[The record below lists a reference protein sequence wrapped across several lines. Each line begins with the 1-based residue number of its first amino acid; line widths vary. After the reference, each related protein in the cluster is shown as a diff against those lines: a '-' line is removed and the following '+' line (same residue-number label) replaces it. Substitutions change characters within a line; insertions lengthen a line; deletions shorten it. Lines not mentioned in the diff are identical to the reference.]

1 MLLLLPSARQHVRE
15 ALRLHLNLNESLA
28 RSKVVLPYEHQNA
41 AKADGIYG
49 RKAEAVVRETTTMT
63 TTTTMTAMRGSAERK
78 ESAKGVII
86 VEEDVAEQG
95 LDLDMESPP
104 DSDEEIDIDADL
116 DI

>member
-1 MLLLLPSARQHVRE
+1 M
-15 ALRLHLNLNESLA
+15 HLNLNESLA

-49 RKAEAVVRETTTMT
+49 RKAEAVVRETTL
-63 TTTTMTAMRGSAERK
+63 GIKRK
-78 ESAKGVII
+78 ERSVEKAAII
-86 VEEDVAEQG
+86 VEEDVVEQG
-95 LDLDMESPP
+95 LELDMESPP